1 MSKKADKRTKKN
13 TVLEVIITGVMGLI
27 MAAIAY
33 ILSALYIGVV
43 VGFIASVV
51 FTFRATMGFSIP
63 VSTLSA
69 LLILAITTALLLVSN
84 LIYTRS
90 TTGKWRIAWRS
101 FYRIIADLAVPGV

>member
-1 MSKKADKRTKKN
+1 MSKKTDKRTKKN
-13 TVLEVIITGVMGLI
+13 TVLEVIITGVMALI

-33 ILSALYIGVV
+33 TLSALYIGVV
-43 VGFIASVV
+43 IGFIASVV
-51 FTFRATMGFSIP
+51 FASRATMGLSIP
-63 VSTLSA
+63 ISTSSA
-69 LLILAITTALLLVSN
+69 LVFLAVTTTLLVISN